1 MTKNSNHIWKLGM
14 FVIIGVLFF
23 TVTIYFI
30 GKTQNLFGY
39 TFHLNANFKNV
50 SGLKVGNNVRLS
62 GINIGTVKSIEFV
75 SDSLVKV
82 NFVIQ
87 DEVQKYIKTD
97 AMASIGSDGLMGDK
111 VLTISPGSS
120 SKKVVKDNNYISSSK
135 AVEMED
141 MMKSVKASV
150 DNVKIISKQLAQFS
164 YKINNNDGLLSKIM
178 TDASFANKLDKT
190 MTNLESSTN
199 DFAGFS
205 KNINNKNN
213 VLSKLTNDVK
223 LAKSVD
229 STIINIENASK
240 GLNEIE
246 EAAKHNFLLRGYF
259 NKKEKAE
266 LKKEKAATKKAD
278 STKVNSQKK
287 VN

>member
-30 GKTQNLFGY
+30 GKTQNLFGG
-39 TFHLNANFKNV
+39 TFELNTNFKNV
-50 SGLKVGNNVRLS
+50 SGLNVGNNVRLS

-82 NFVIQ
+82 SFVIQ

-111 VLTISPGSS
+111 VLTILPGFKSS
-120 SKKVVKDNNYISSSK
+120 QIVKDNSFILSSK
-135 AVEMED
+135 AIEMDD

-150 DNVKIISKQLAQFS
+150 DNAKIISQQLALFS

-178 TDASFANKLDKT
+178 TDASFSNKLDKT

-199 DFAGFS
+199 EFAVFS
-205 KNINNKNN
+205 KNMTNKNN
-213 VLSKLTNDVK
+213 VLSKLTNNEK
-223 LAKSVD
+223 LGKSVD
-229 STIINIENASK
+229 STLINIESATK
-240 GLNEIE
+240 KIIEIE
-246 EAAKHNFLLRGYF
+246 EAAKNNFLLRGYF
-259 NKKEKAE
+259 NKKEKAASRKQKE
-266 LKKEKAATKKAD
+266 LEKAAKKIND
-278 STKVNSQKK
+278 SIRK
-287 VN
+287 

>member
-30 GKTQNLFGY
+30 GKTQNLFGA
-39 TFHLNANFKNV
+39 TFELNTNFKNV
-50 SGLKVGNNVRLS
+50 SGLNVGNNVRLS

-82 NFVIQ
+82 SFIIQ

-111 VLTISPGSS
+111 VLTISPGSK
-120 SKKVVKDNNYISSSK
+120 SKKVVKDNNYILSSK

-141 MMKSVKASV
+141 MMKSVKSSV
-150 DNVKIISKQLAQFS
+150 DNAEIISKQLAKFS

-199 DFAGFS
+199 EFAVFS
-205 KNINNKNN
+205 KNMTNKNN
-213 VLSKLTNDVK
+213 VLSKLTNNEK
-223 LAKSVD
+223 LGKSVD
-229 STIINIENASK
+229 STIINIQSATK
-240 GLNEIE
+240 KIIEIE
-246 EAAKHNFLLRGYF
+246 EAAKNNFLLRGYF

-266 LKKEKAATKKAD
+266 LKKEKELEKATKKIND
-278 STKVNSQKK
+278 SISKK
-287 VN
+287 